1 MVERRRGRM
10 RREKIRGDGD
20 GCWGFC
26 VRWRGGIKG
35 SRERETY
42 MERQEALGH
51 RPSSLLSD
59 LIAVLG
65 NYSNCAQNGC

>member
-1 MVERRRGRM
+1 M

-26 VRWRGGIKG
+26 AGEGALKDRE
-35 SRERETY
+35 RERETY

-65 NYSNCAQNGC
+65 NYSDCAQNGC